1 MRIMHCTLAVALG
14 GSLLAG
20 GAAAQPAIPDRP
32 EAIEFPPLTFE
43 PPVATDYRREIAG
56 VPVYFAP
63 DRELPLVTIT
73 FSFKGGEYLVPDE
86 QAGLA
91 SMTGAMI
98 RRGGTTTVPADDLD
112 EQFDFLAANVSA
124 FMGDETAGAT
134 INCLSSN
141 LDEAFALF
149 MDMVRNPGFD
159 PDKTET
165 YRAEVIERMKQ
176 RNDNPAPIAGR
187 EWSGLMYG
195 WGHFE
200 SRVPTI
206 DTINAL
212 GEAQMR
218 ALHEMVFQP
227 GNLII
232 GVTGDFDEDAMASR
246 LEAALSG
253 WERGERM
260 PDPPAPDHEPTP
272 GVYFVEKDIPQG
284 RVIIGHR
291 SVTRDH
297 PDIVALDLM
306 NDILGGSGFTSRITK
321 RVRSDEGLAYTAASR
336 LSSPVWYPGQLQAFF
351 QSKSR
356 TVAFATQIVMEELER
371 IRNEPVS
378 DQELETVQAAFI
390 ETFPRQFESKQA
402 MVGRFISDEWTG
414 REPSYYQTI
423 RDRVR
428 AVTASDIQ
436 RVAQEHIHPDE
447 VVILVVGDWQAIK
460 PGDLEGRASMD
471 EFFDGEATEI
481 PLRDPLTMEPMEN

>member
-195 WGHFE
+195 WSHFE

-206 DTINAL
+206 DTINSL

-218 ALHEMVFQP
+218 ALHERVFQP

-232 GVTGDFDEDAMASR
+232 GVTGDFDESAMASR

-272 GVYFVEKDIPQG
+272 GVHFVEKDIPQG
-284 RVIIGHR
+284 RVLIGHR
-291 SVTRDH
+291 SVRRDH

-321 RVRSDEGLAYTAASR
+321 RVRSDEGLAYTAASG
-336 LSSPVWYPGQLQAFF
+336 LSTPVWYPGQFQAFF

-356 TVAFATQIVMEELER
+356 TVAFATQIVLEEFER

-428 AVTASDIQ
+428 AVTVSDIQ
-436 RVAQEHIHPDE
+436 RVAREHIRPDE
-447 VVILVVGDWQAIK
+447 VVILVVGDWAEIK